1 MENREM
7 KYPRQVMRIGRA
19 DKILGANQYFYANED
34 TPMAMHSGYSKAE
47 LSILTIEEKRS
58 VVANIPANDLPL
70 LMEKTRIATEKL
82 MMMMNNKFETIE
94 EDYKD
99 VYTLTL
105 ISKDFKGK
113 TVAEVLQ
120 DPDPENRIKLLKDR
134 EFLIK
139 NLERF
144 PNNRKLVLAIEKGIQ
159 LFDNG
164 KLCQQTS
171 VRKEAEKLILYAPAI
186 KFKRKKDARDGF
198 NQIYQICISCSL
210 EAEKEYPYLIQILNA
225 YAPVEQTEKGAQI
238 MISKVRDKI
247 MSYIYL
253 TEREWFSLI
262 SRLDENR
269 KMFEQMIYA
278 KCFSIMEKN
287 SWIPN

>member
-70 LMEKTRIATEKL
+70 LMEKT
-82 MMMMNNKFETIE
+82 
-94 EDYKD
+94 
-99 VYTLTL
+99 
-105 ISKDFKGK
+105 
-113 TVAEVLQ
+113 
-120 DPDPENRIKLLKDR
+120 
-134 EFLIK
+134 
-139 NLERF
+139 
-144 PNNRKLVLAIEKGIQ
+144 
-159 LFDNG
+159 
-164 KLCQQTS
+164 
-171 VRKEAEKLILYAPAI
+171 
-186 KFKRKKDARDGF
+186 
-198 NQIYQICISCSL
+198 
-210 EAEKEYPYLIQILNA
+210 
-225 YAPVEQTEKGAQI
+225 EKGAQI

-287 SWIPN
+287 SWILN